1 MFYLMIA
8 MLVWAVC
15 LAMIF
20 VLLQGVYTDDDEDR

>member
-1 MFYLMIA
+1 MFYFMIA

-15 LAMIF
+15 LAMML